1 MDGER
6 QRGDYAE
13 SDVVDGTAVPDSRQV
28 VNYLVR
34 PEAHSYIAIMDVL
47 EKSVT
52 DLTPAEITAA
62 LVAAGQPADRLNV
75 EARLDQ
81 LRAWGAVSART
92 DATRILRY
100 ADLVARNWRWT
111 ATPVGRQ
118 AQRFYRT
125 VLAGTPVLREIP
137 LTGLNR
143 IVTSAETLART
154 VPLSADAVAGEAE
167 VDLIGTL
174 FTAHDDLDGALVGAE
189 DALAALADRFDLDD
203 DATGELKG
211 LVVDYATRVAA
222 ELDTGSARAARALA
236 TLAPYYAALADA
248 TVAGSQA
255 RTLIEAGAL
264 TASRGGRTS
273 DWEGLRAWFD
283 PDTGRAARFSLR
295 LVRALPGMH
304 ANLRRLHSSVG
315 RASSRTRALLLARA
329 SADPELGTQ
338 VWQAAVGDHAW
349 RKLTGEAEDPPTGRL
364 PSWRGGPQVGVPDMI
379 RAIGRSGAR
388 GKGAPSRDDAA
399 ARAEVAAAR
408 ARRAA
413 EHAAA
418 LIEVLRATPGAAL
431 SGAAAHAAL
440 AALMVAAR
448 AQPDGV
454 RRSGARDGLACT
466 LVHTGAGTGV
476 LRGPTWQVLLPGRLP
491 LFHEPGRRPAAAAL
505 EALRGSGVDPDNDA
519 TVEVHVRDLRDEG
532 AA

>member
-6 QRGDYAE
+6 QRGDDAG
-13 SDVVDGTAVPDSRQV
+13 SDAVDGTAGRDSRQV

-62 LVAAGQPADRLNV
+62 LVTAGQPADRLTV

-143 IVTSAETLART
+143 IVTAAETLARA
-154 VPLSADAVAGEAE
+154 VPFATGAVAGEAE

-222 ELDTGSARAARALA
+222 ELDTGSARAARALE
-236 TLAPYYAALADA
+236 TLAPPLRRSRRRDSRRIAGPHPHRSGCVDRVAWWPNFGLGRVTRVVRPRHGPRRPVLPA
-248 TVAGSQA
+248 AGSRPTRDA
-255 RTLIEAGAL
+255 RQP
-264 TASRGGRTS
+264 ASP
-273 DWEGLRAWFD
+273 AF
-283 PDTGRAARFSLR
+283 
-295 LVRALPGMH
+295 
-304 ANLRRLHSSVG
+304 VG
-315 RASSRTRALLLARA
+315 RASLQ
-329 SADPELGTQ
+329 PHPGT
-338 VWQAAVGDHAW
+338 
-349 RKLTGEAEDPPTGRL
+349 PTCL
-364 PSWRGGPQVGVPDMI
+364 CL
-379 RAIGRSGAR
+379 
-388 GKGAPSRDDAA
+388 
-399 ARAEVAAAR
+399 
-408 ARRAA
+408 RR
-413 EHAAA
+413 
-418 LIEVLRATPGAAL
+418 PGAGHPGMA
-431 SGAAAHAAL
+431 G
-440 AALMVAAR
+440 R
-448 AQPDGV
+448 R
-454 RRSGARDGLACT
+454 RRSFVAQADR
-466 LVHTGAGTGV
+466 
-476 LRGPTWQVLLPGRLP
+476 RG
-491 LFHEPGRRPAAAAL
+491 
-505 EALRGSGVDPDNDA
+505 
-519 TVEVHVRDLRDEG
+519 
-532 AA
+532 